1 MEAVFTKF
9 KYDWNFSLLNRFMKK
24 RLLGLYGHERNSS
37 DTNIKGFAM
46 AGIKDTLMME
56 LPLEDPFADL
66 DA

>member
-24 RLLGLYGHERNSS
+24 RLLGLYGHERNSL